1 MAVQRG
7 LVAECE
13 GRNRRAREEVGR
25 MLYVSA
31 GYVKAMR
38 SMDRFKGVFIE
49 GFERANEEAMQTAV
63 GCSCR
68 RMYLWCCEWDDLP
81 LRGAFVL
88 RGSGAHGGGN
98 IYYLRMLEVLE
109 VVVFTVT
116 IGSQLTDHPFLL
128 PA

>member
-1 MAVQRG
+1 MAVQTG

-38 SMDRFKGVFIE
+38 SMDRFKGVFRE

-63 GCSCR
+63 GCSC
-68 RMYLWCCEWDDLP
+68 
-81 LRGAFVL
+81 
-88 RGSGAHGGGN
+88 
-98 IYYLRMLEVLE
+98 
-109 VVVFTVT
+109 
-116 IGSQLTDHPFLL
+116 
-128 PA
+128 